1 MARSTLPESGEGL
14 RVIHSA
20 SQAVASPSPQESP
33 TAPIDAQ
40 QVHRSEEPDALVAH
54 VRIGI
59 DPVLWTQMPLQ
70 IRRVKGCPHVKKTS
84 SVGQVPGCGVKAMI
98 LSKMGGMA
106 GQRGV
111 SYSARAQQ
119 ANSVKLAGLF
129 SPKVRSNLFSL
140 VKHNQLMWVAPRRVS
155 DLPQL
160 ARTTGYHARPCSP
173 R

>member
-98 LSKMGGMA
+98 LSKMGGIVCDNWN
-106 GQRGV
+106 GPWR
-111 SYSARAQQ
+111 R
-119 ANSVKLAGLF
+119 LF
-129 SPKVRSNLFSL
+129 FKVRCFYTILRDTTRSGVDDHLLAF
-140 VKHNQLMWVAPRRVS
+140 WAP
-155 DLPQL
+155 
-160 ARTTGYHARPCSP
+160 A
-173 R
+173 